1 MLLSSMKEMNLKM
14 TKQNYEL
21 LTGKKFGDREILD
34 ITKRHNGRWNETYA
48 VCKCKCGSI
57 DEVPL
62 AQLRAG
68 RQLRCHICAESI
80 ENKST
85 GVKNISYDRSKD
97 RYVITLKRN
106 NQNVIKHAHT
116 MDEAILIK
124 KQLLNHFETYGCFDV
139 EKLKEEHATR
149 KCSVTSRPT
158 RAKKNTSKRK
168 DYSYLIGQKLGNWE
182 IISVSEPIKEKR
194 RTRIVKLR
202 HANND
207 VREVMLKNALRALQ
221 HDRSKPYQ
229 AESNTNIKNISYN
242 KWLKYYQVQITRN
255 GVLKTGSSKS
265 LEEAIKI
272 KERILKEF
280 EKESVVNG

>member
-1 MLLSSMKEMNLKM
+1 M

-21 LTGKKFGDREILD
+21 LIGKTFGDREILD

-68 RQLRCHICAESI
+68 RQLRCHRYVESI

-97 RYVITLKRN
+97 RYIITLKRN
-106 NQNVIKHAHT
+106 NQNAIKRAHT
-116 MDEAILIK
+116 MDEAILVK

-139 EKLKEEHATR
+139 EKLKEEHTIR
-149 KCSVTSRPT
+149 KCSVTSRLT
-158 RAKKNTSKRK
+158 RANKNTSKRK
-168 DYSYLIGQKLGNWE
+168 DYSYLIGQKLGDWE

-194 RTRIVKLR
+194 HRRIVQMCDK
-202 HANND
+202 HGEI
-207 VREVMLKNALRALQ
+207 REVLLENA
-221 HDRSKPYQ
+221 
-229 AESNTNIKNISYN
+229 
-242 KWLKYYQVQITRN
+242 TR
-255 GVLKTGSSKS
+255 VLK
-265 LEEAIKI
+265 
-272 KERILKEF
+272 
-280 EKESVVNG
+280 